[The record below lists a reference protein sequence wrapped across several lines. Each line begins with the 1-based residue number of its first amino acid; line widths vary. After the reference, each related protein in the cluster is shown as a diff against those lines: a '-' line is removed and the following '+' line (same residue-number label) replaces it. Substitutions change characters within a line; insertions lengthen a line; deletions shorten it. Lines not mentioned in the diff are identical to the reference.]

1 MPSIRPGATTVVALL
16 LVGSI
21 TTKGQMKQR
30 VLLYC
35 IEYSL
40 ADGPEHTIVF
50 SILTDLTSK
59 ETTENEKSMNQSESN
74 TGRHGDRACQWR
86 SAPSEESR

>member
-1 MPSIRPGATTVVALL
+1 VFYG
-16 LVGSI
+16 
-21 TTKGQMKQR
+21 
-30 VLLYC
+30 
-35 IEYSL
+35 IEYSH

-74 TGRHGDRACQWR
+74 SNDASTSARAKLLTD
-86 SAPSEESR
+86 

>member
-1 MPSIRPGATTVVALL
+1 MFYG
-16 LVGSI
+16 
-21 TTKGQMKQR
+21 
-30 VLLYC
+30 
-35 IEYSL
+35 IEYRN

-74 TGRHGDRACQWR
+74 SNDASTSARAKLLTN
-86 SAPSEESR
+86 